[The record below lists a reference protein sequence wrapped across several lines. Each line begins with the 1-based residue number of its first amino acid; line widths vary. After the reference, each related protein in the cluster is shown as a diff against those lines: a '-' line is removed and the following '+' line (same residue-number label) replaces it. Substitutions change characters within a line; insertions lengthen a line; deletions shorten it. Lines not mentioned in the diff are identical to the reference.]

1 MGRDETIQAL
11 LKLAPI
17 LAASGIEHLYLFG
30 SVARDA
36 ADASSDVDVAFDVAE
51 DAIFDAFD
59 MGRVMMD
66 LKDSLGRKVD
76 LVECRSMSPAFAA
89 RIAPDLIQVF

>member
-11 LKLAPI
+11 RQLAPL
-17 LAASGIEHLYLFG
+17 LAASGVEHLYLFG

-36 ADASSDVDVAFDVAE
+36 AVASSDVDVAFDVAQ
-51 DAIFDAFD
+51 DASFDAFD
-59 MGRVMMD
+59 MGRVLMD
-66 LKDSLGRKVD
+66 LKDGLGRRVD
-76 LVECRSMSPAFAA
+76 LVERRSMSPAFAA